1 MSSPLNRFTKFF
13 SASWRVQVLLCSCGF
28 GFTGQSLRAQLL
40 ARFPV
45 KPEQVVLAMQG
56 RDWLMDGVQVR
67 LAAPVTATV
76 SEPALD
82 IKSVAASYGH
92 ETLLRVTC
100 RVSAEC
106 LPFFASAVWPAE
118 APMPGLP
125 PKRNKTGV
133 IHTDHAMEGQLPAT
147 LELQAGSSAEAN
159 VLMPPVI
166 RAGSLAT
173 LVLDGPRV
181 HIRMSVVV
189 AQTGHVG
196 DTVRVTTPDRK
207 QVYVAE
213 VLTPELLKGEL

>member
-1 MSSPLNRFTKFF
+1 M
-13 SASWRVQVLLCSCGF
+13 LLYSCGF
-28 GFTGQSLRAQLL
+28 GFAGQPLRAQLL

-56 RDWLMDGVQVR
+56 RNWPMDGVQVR

-125 PKRNKTGV
+125 PKRDKRTGA
-133 IHTDHAMEGQLPAT
+133 IQTDHATEGQPPAT
-147 LELQAGSSAEAN
+147 LELQAGNSTEAN
-159 VLMPPVI
+159 VPTPPVI
-166 RAGSLAT
+166 RAGSHAT

-181 HIRMSVVV
+181 HIRLPVVV

-207 QVYVAE
+207 QVYVGE